1 MSTSGFTY
9 DQVQNELSSR
19 FPEIRN
25 HIKSTFAPDY
35 DLETET
41 PGGYPIFED
50 VVEPFLLE
58 LIESGRDE
66 ALLTRLFDFF
76 EEMASSEDG
85 DVTDLLRIAIL
96 ETLVYHRE
104 CYQRAR
110 QYMGR
115 KTKEFAEF
123 EEHARS
129 KQERISPL

>member
-19 FPEIRN
+19 FPEISNR
-25 HIKSTFAPDY
+25 IKSTFAPDY
-35 DLETET
+35 DLEAET

-50 VVEPFLLE
+50 VVQPFLLE
-58 LIESGRDE
+58 LIESGHNE

-76 EEMASSEDG
+76 EEMAASEDR

-96 ETLVYHRE
+96 ETLVYRRE

-123 EEHARS
+123 EERAQS
-129 KQERISPL
+129 N